1 MSPPAGPRREAD
13 NERFMILQ
21 MIQDGTISTD
31 EGARLLEAMDRAER
45 TAPIPA
51 PPEPPKAAK
60 TVHIVI
66 VNSRGEKEID
76 LNLPVAL
83 VDMGLNVIS
92 RFAGD
97 KLAEVPD
104 IRGIAKSGFTG
115 KLLDINHG
123 SDRIEITL
131 E

>member
-1 MSPPAGPRREAD
+1 MTPRPETE

-45 TAPIPA
+45 TQTIPVAPD
-51 PPEPPKAAK
+51 PPKPAH
-60 TVHIVI
+60 TVHIEI
-66 VNSRGEKEID
+66 TNARGEKEID

-83 VDMGLNVIS
+83 VDMGLKVVS

-97 KLAEVPD
+97 KLAD
-104 IRGIAKSGFTG
+104 IPNIRQIAQSGFTG
-115 KLLDINHG
+115 QLLDINHG
-123 SDRIEITL
+123 SDRIRISIE
-131 E
+131 